1 MKKMKLALSAIA
13 LSVLLAGS
21 AFAAESYETD
31 SNGAFDVSYSGK
43 AGEYYAVVVLSG
55 IAEEGSSPVI
65 TEEAIQYVDQKTA
78 GADGKVSF
86 EDILLKVDGT
96 PSTVYLG
103 GSDLDSAVLL
113 GYVNNKAD
121 EFTVSGKVT
130 SASASSAK
138 VALISTTDTTKS
150 FTVDTKNGSYT
161 FTVPADTYKFTV
173 TKSKHLSYTKNALEV
188 ADDVT
193 KDVTLKGGDVTGE
206 GAITYLDFGELLSV
220 YNTVS
225 DANDINEDGV
235 VNYLDFGVML
245 ANYNAIAVVE

>member
-13 LSVLLAGS
+13 LSALLAGS
-21 AFAAESYETD
+21 AFAAQSYETD
-31 SNGAFDVSYSGK
+31 SDGAFDVSYTGK

-78 GADGKVSF
+78 GADGKVTF
-86 EDILLKVDGT
+86 DDILLKVDGT

-103 GSDLDSAVLL
+103 GSDLESTVLL
-113 GYVNNKAD
+113 GYVNDKAD

-130 SASASSAK
+130 SASASAAK
-138 VALISTTDTTKS
+138 VSLTSTTDTTKA

-161 FTVPADTYKFTV
+161 ITVPADTYKFTV

-188 ADDVT
+188 ADDVA
-193 KDVTLKGGDVTGE
+193 KDVTLKGGD
-206 GAITYLDFGELLSV
+206 LDDDGTIGFADFSQALKA
-220 YNTVS
+220 YMTK
-225 DANDINEDGV
+225 DAKADLNEDGTV
-235 VNYLDFGVML
+235 DFVDFTEILKNYAMNGVT
-245 ANYNAIAVVE
+245 E